1 MICRFGD
8 FEVSPTTYEL
18 RRSGERVHVE
28 PRVFEVLAY
37 LLDNRERVVSKEEL
51 LERLWPGQ
59 SVSESALTRAVRDA
73 RRALG
78 DTGTKE
84 RWIQTVHGRGY
95 RFAGLVSGDTA
106 RPGGAGTTRDEATP
120 DERRR
125 GGGGPT
131 HDLRAYQL
139 YVQGRFTFG
148 RYTADG
154 IRKAVHYFEQAIAI
168 DPGFALAHVGLARAY
183 AELANEGV
191 GPLLPETAFARAAE
205 AVARALALDPELGE
219 AHGIVALLAFSRDY
233 DWTTAEREFRK
244 ALDLAPACA
253 DVYDHYGWLCLA
265 LERHEQAI
273 DLFRRARE
281 LDPLAH
287 PTDIIAALL
296 RAGRHAEALE
306 AAERVI
312 EFDATIARGH
322 SLRGWALL
330 LTGRENEG
338 LTSLETAVAI
348 SPESTLFRAQLGQAY
363 ALVGRS
369 AEARKMLDALLE
381 TEKER
386 YVSPYHLAYL
396 YTGLGADDEAIDC
409 LERAYAQRAPGIAV
423 VKGSFLFGSLRA
435 HPRFQELL
443 RRMNVA

>member
-1 MICRFGD
+1 VICRFGD
-8 FEVSPTTYEL
+8 FEVSPATYEL
-18 RRSGERVHVE
+18 RRSGERVHLE

-37 LLDNRERVVSKEEL
+37 LLDHRDRVVSKDEL
-51 LERLWPGQ
+51 LARLWPGQ
-59 SVSESALTRAVRDA
+59 SVSESALTRAVRDV

-78 DTGTKE
+78 DTGTRE

-95 RFAGLVSGDTA
+95 RFAGQVSADA
-106 RPGGAGTTRDEATP
+106 SRLGGAGTTRDEATS

-125 GGGGPT
+125 GGGQT

-148 RYTADG
+148 RYTAEG
-154 IRKAVHYFEQAIAI
+154 IRKAIHYFEQAIGI
-168 DPGFALAHVGLARAY
+168 DPGFAMAHVGLARAY

-191 GPLLPETAFARAAE
+191 GPLWPETAFARAAE

-244 ALDLAPACA
+244 ALELAPGCA
-253 DVYDHYGWLCLA
+253 DVYDHYGWMCLA

-287 PTDIIAALL
+287 PTDIVAALL

-312 EFDATIARGH
+312 EFDPTIARGH
-322 SLRGWALL
+322 SLRGWTLL
-330 LTGRENEG
+330 LTGREREG
-338 LTSLETAVAI
+338 LTALEAAVSI

-363 ALVGRS
+363 ALVGRVE
-369 AEARKMLDALLE
+369 EARRMLDALLE
-381 TEKER
+381 IEGQR

-396 YTGLGADDEAIDC
+396 YTGLGDDEAAIDC
-409 LERAYAQRAPGIAV
+409 LERAFAQRAPGIAV
-423 VKGSFLFGSLRA
+423 VKGSFLFASLRS
-435 HPRFQELL
+435 HPRFLTLL
-443 RRMNVA
+443 HRMNIA